1 MKSKQTQKYCFV
13 LLLSLVL
20 IILTVLISYLS
31 FQSEH
36 QESNKLKVVSSF
48 VPMYTIALNLCQD
61 IPQVQVE
68 NLSAPKTGCLHDYE
82 PTPADLKTISTS
94 DVFLING
101 GGMEKFIDQARKTN
115 PSLMV
120 IDSSKGVYDPISDN
134 AHYWL
139 SVQAYKGQVQ
149 EVKNRLKKIFKEK
162 DIPLQKL
169 EENYKSYSN
178 KLEGLME
185 EEQKVASAMKE
196 RGGDAVILQESFA
209 YLARDLG
216 VSVSGICDL
225 DEERQVSA
233 KEVSDM
239 MGLLQEGDMVWADPV
254 YGQNMQKTLC
264 DQTGGVSVTI
274 DPVTMVDQVEPDTY
288 LKVMKRNLSVI
299 GKAGSK

>member
-1 MKSKQTQKYCFV
+1 
-13 LLLSLVL
+13 
-20 IILTVLISYLS
+20 
-31 FQSEH
+31 
-36 QESNKLKVVSSF
+36 
-48 VPMYTIALNLCQD
+48 
-61 IPQVQVE
+61 
-68 NLSAPKTGCLHDYE
+68 
-82 PTPADLKTISTS
+82 
-94 DVFLING
+94 
-101 GGMEKFIDQARKTN
+101 
-115 PSLMV
+115 
-120 IDSSKGVYDPISDN
+120 
-134 AHYWL
+134 
-139 SVQAYKGQVQ
+139 
-149 EVKNRLKKIFKEK
+149 
-162 DIPLQKL
+162 
-169 EENYKSYSN
+169 
-178 KLEGLME
+178 ME

-216 VSVSGICDL
+216 VFVSGICDL

>member
-1 MKSKQTQKYCFV
+1 
-13 LLLSLVL
+13 
-20 IILTVLISYLS
+20 
-31 FQSEH
+31 
-36 QESNKLKVVSSF
+36 
-48 VPMYTIALNLCQD
+48 
-61 IPQVQVE
+61 
-68 NLSAPKTGCLHDYE
+68 
-82 PTPADLKTISTS
+82 
-94 DVFLING
+94 
-101 GGMEKFIDQARKTN
+101 
-115 PSLMV
+115 
-120 IDSSKGVYDPISDN
+120 
-134 AHYWL
+134 
-139 SVQAYKGQVQ
+139 
-149 EVKNRLKKIFKEK
+149 
-162 DIPLQKL
+162 
-169 EENYKSYSN
+169 
-178 KLEGLME
+178 ME

-216 VSVSGICDL
+216 VLVSGICDL